1 VEVHVQT
8 AVPEVLLV
16 VQATLGVLNVQL
28 DITIMDILIL
38 DVLPA
43 VQLKKEPLS
52 VVVDNVLVIVTEVLE
67 VIHARDI

>member
-1 VEVHVQT
+1 MHVQT

>member
-1 VEVHVQT
+1 MHVQT

-67 VIHARDI
+67 VIHARDF